1 MAENT
6 VKRPHSLL
14 LDRRAMLS
22 LTGVEDVVG
31 FDENT
36 ISVRLPDC
44 SLVVKGSSLHISKLS
59 LESGEVVIDG
69 SISSLQYLGGG
80 SKSLR
85 SRLFR

>member
-6 VKRPHSLL
+6 VHKPHSLR
-14 LDRRAMLS
+14 LDNRSLLS

-31 FDENT
+31 FDEST
-36 ISVRLPDC
+36 ISVRLSDC

-59 LESGEVVIDG
+59 LDSGEVVIDG
-69 SISSLQYLGGG
+69 TVSSLQYLGG
-80 SKSLR
+80 SAKSLR